1 MPVYTTLCDVCQKT
15 QDIIR
20 SIDRRDEDLPV
31 CHEKAMRRIIV
42 SPSMVIGDIEPYQ
55 SMVDG
60 SMIMGRAEHKAH
72 LKQHRL
78 LEVGDQTHHLK
89 PYGQYKPGGMKRD
102 LVESMQRVKE
112 QHRRR

>member
-1 MPVYTTLCDVCQKT
+1 MPVYTTQCGTCLKT
-15 QDIIR
+15 EDIIR
-20 SIDRRDEDLPV
+20 SIDRRDEDLPQ
-31 CHEKAMRRIIV
+31 CHDKPMQRIIV

-78 LEVGDQTHHLK
+78 IEVGDQQHHLK
-89 PYGQYKPGGMKRD
+89 PYGNYKPQGVKRD

-112 QHRRR
+112 QYRRK

>member
-1 MPVYTTLCDVCQKT
+1 M
-15 QDIIR
+15 R
-20 SIDRRDEDLPV
+20 SIDERDKDLPT
-31 CHEKAMRRIIV
+31 CHRRTMQRIIV
-42 SPSMVIGDIEPYQ
+42 APSMVIGDIEPYQ

-78 LEVGDQTHHLK
+78 IEVGDQQHHLK
-89 PYGQYKPGGMKRD
+89 PYGQYKPGGVKQT